1 MDPQLRSMIDTFLKI
16 LHTYSAIEKKPK
28 DLGTGDLLYVSEIHT
43 ISIIG
48 KNPEINLTRLSDLA
62 GVTRGATSQIV
73 KRLISKRYIA
83 RYNTRNNKEINLR
96 LSDKGYLIF
105 LGITNFEKDLFAFAE
120 QIYKD
125 ATQAD
130 RDLVNRLFLVI
141 YENTKKILDNF

>member
-28 DLGTGDLLYVSEIHT
+28 DLGTGDLLYVSEIHA

-48 KNPEINLTRLSDLA
+48 KNPEINLTRLADLA
-62 GVTRGATSQIV
+62 GVTRGAISQIV

-105 LGITNFEKDLFAFAE
+105 LGITNFEKELFAFTE
-120 QIYKD
+120 QLYED
-125 ATQAD
+125 ATPAD
-130 RDLVNRLFLVI
+130 RELVKRLFNVI
-141 YENTKKILDNF
+141 YENTRRILDNF